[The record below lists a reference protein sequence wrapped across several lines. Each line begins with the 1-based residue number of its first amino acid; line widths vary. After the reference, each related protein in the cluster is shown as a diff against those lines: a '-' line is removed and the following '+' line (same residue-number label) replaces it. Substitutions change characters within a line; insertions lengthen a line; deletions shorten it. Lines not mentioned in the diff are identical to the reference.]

1 MSSHSLSY
9 VGYADGASRH
19 TRHIASAAWVLY
31 TPESNLLGSGGIFLG
46 NATNNVAEYMSV
58 IQLLTEA
65 ASRDISNLVVRLD
78 SQLIIMQLN
87 NHYHVRHLVLLRY
100 FLRVQ
105 ILQRQFQTITFE
117 HVRREFNTLADS
129 LANYVLDWHLSH
141 LL

>member
-9 VGYADGASRH
+9 VGYADGASHH

-31 TPESNLLGSGGIFLG
+31 TPESDLLGSGGIFLG
-46 NATNNVAEYMSV
+46 NTTNNVAEYMSV
-58 IQLLTEA
+58 IQLLMEA

-78 SQLIIMQLN
+78 SQLVIMQLN
-87 NHYHVRHLVLLRY
+87 NHYRVRHPVLLHY
-100 FLRVQ
+100 FLRVR
-105 ILQRQFQTITFE
+105 ILGHQFQTITFE
-117 HVRREFNTLADS
+117 HVPREFNALADS